1 MGVDKVW
8 LQLQLGQQRRLRLKM
23 VATVLNVVSVTCQIS
38 QLGGI
43 VCLNQGDGGI
53 KLMQYV
59 AGHLVQ
65 GLLQQAFGQ
74 LACLGHLQQLP
85 CVDRLGS
92 KLVAY
97 GHGQMLVELGV
108 KPHIDQIVPGGGHQ
122 PCF

>member
-1 MGVDKVW
+1 
-8 LQLQLGQQRRLRLKM
+8 M
-23 VATVLNVVSVTCQIS
+23 VATALNVVSVACQIS

-43 VCLNQGDGGI
+43 VCLNHGDGGI
-53 KLMQYV
+53 QMVKDV
-59 AGHLVQ
+59 VGHLVQ

-74 LACLGHLQQLP
+74 LTCFSHLQQLP
-85 CVDRLGS
+85 CVDRLGG